1 VKLVEAESTG
11 PVEGDA
17 ALVTPPRPP
26 HRRVSVSLVFTLT
39 VLVGTVVT
47 IYAMFPA
54 RHNLLMT
61 EAIAHHRD
69 PGAAWDL
76 VTPSR
81 DALRAWMIGAI
92 GKDAPLPGA
101 AAAVVGARQ
110 LNILNRAAAL
120 VRLRIGDDE
129 VTYLVQRARG
139 IAPEGAERTE
149 RGEPGDSDGSAD
161 GAGGKVP
168 HGIERRETGGG
179 DLDGSADGAGGKA
192 PRGIERRETGGG
204 DLDGSA
210 DGAGGKAPRGVERR
224 EAGGGDPDG
233 SAGGAGGKAPR
244 GIDGALR
251 AVAWRSGRFTVV
263 AVGADAT
270 AARWRAALR

>member
-76 VTPSR
+76 TTPTR

-101 AAAVVGARQ
+101 AATVIGARQ
-110 LNILNRAAAL
+110 LDILNRTAAL
-120 VRLRIGDDE
+120 IRLRIGEDE

-139 IAPEGAERTE
+139 IAPEGGER
-149 RGEPGDSDGSAD
+149 
-161 GAGGKVP
+161 
-168 HGIERRETGGG
+168 IEHSET
-179 DLDGSADGAGGKA
+179 
-192 PRGIERRETGGG
+192 
-204 DLDGSA
+204 
-210 DGAGGKAPRGVERR
+210 
-224 EAGGGDPDG
+224 GGGDPDG
-233 SAGGAGGKAPR
+233 AAGGAGHNAP
-244 GIDGALR
+244 GIHGALR

-270 AARWRAALR
+270 AAHWRAALR

>member
-17 ALVTPPRPP
+17 AQVTPPRPP

-61 EAIAHHRD
+61 EAISYHRD

-76 VTPSR
+76 VTPTR
-81 DALRAWMIGAI
+81 DALRAWMIGGI

-101 AAAVVGARQ
+101 AATVVGARQ
-110 LNILNRAAAL
+110 LDILNRAAAL
-120 VRLRIGDDE
+120 IRLRIGDDE
-129 VTYLVQRARG
+129 VTYVVQRARG
-139 IAPEGAERTE
+139 IAPEGAERVE
-149 RGEPGDSDGSAD
+149 RSET
-161 GAGGKVP
+161 GAGGN
-168 HGIERRETGGG
+168 
-179 DLDGSADGAGGKA
+179 
-192 PRGIERRETGGG
+192 
-204 DLDGSA
+204 
-210 DGAGGKAPRGVERR
+210 APRGVERS
-224 EAGGGDPDG
+224 ETGGGGPDG
-233 SAGGAGGKAPR
+233 FAGGAGGNAP
-244 GIDGALR
+244 LR

-270 AARWRAALR
+270 AAHWRAMLR

>member
-1 VKLVEAESTG
+1 MKLVEAESTG

-61 EAIAHHRD
+61 EAIARHQD
-69 PGAAWDL
+69 LGAAGAAGAAWDL
-76 VTPSR
+76 VSPTR

-92 GKDAPLPGA
+92 GKDAPLPGEGA
-101 AAAVVGARQ
+101 TVIGARQ
-110 LNILNRAAAL
+110 LDILNRAAAL
-120 VRLRIGDDE
+120 IRLRIGDDE

-139 IAPEGAERTE
+139 IAPEGAERVE
-149 RGEPGDSDGSAD
+149 RGET
-161 GAGGKVP
+161 GA
-168 HGIERRETGGG
+168 
-179 DLDGSADGAGGKA
+179 
-192 PRGIERRETGGG
+192 
-204 DLDGSA
+204 
-210 DGAGGKAPRGVERR
+210 
-224 EAGGGDPDG
+224 
-233 SAGGAGGKAPR
+233 
-244 GIDGALR
+244 ALR
-251 AVAWRSGRFTVV
+251 AVAWRRGRFTVV

-270 AARWRAALR
+270 AARWRAVLR